1 MLNLDETIF
10 FTSKYN
16 NQNDFLLKGILS
28 FFGIFV
34 ILDIIRNQVSEVKL
48 LQLVPGFYLI
58 LLFICFLNVLLFS
71 TFFSNLSKEG
81 DNKKQ
86 YGTKTLNKLK
96 IIIFTKFKFFLFFTV
111 LLVILNTIIPLSLD
125 SFNNYGEKT
134 LENLWSLDE
143 VLTLEIILLVLLLL
157 LSQFPVFIIS
167 YLTSEIRIISLPE
180 YWKLISF
187 LIFLASGLV
196 TPTIDGY
203 TQLSFAISALSLYL
217 LVINL
222 LQKRIKLKI
231 NFTFGLS

>member
-34 ILDIIRNQVSEVKL
+34 ILDIVRNQVSEVKL

-58 LLFICFLNVLLFS
+58 LLFICFLNVLFFS

>member
-58 LLFICFLNVLLFS
+58 LLFICFLNVLFFS

>member
-1 MLNLDETIF
+1 MLNLDETIYF
-10 FTSKYN
+10 KAKYN
-16 NQNDFLLKGILS
+16 NQNDILLKGICS
-28 FFGIFV
+28 FFGIFIV
-34 ILDIIRNQVSEVKL
+34 LDIVRGQVSEVKL

-58 LLFICFLNVLLFS
+58 LLFISFVSILSFS

-143 VLTLEIILLVLLLL
+143 VLTLEIILLFLLLL

-167 YLTSEIRIISLPE
+167 YLTSEIKIISLPE

-203 TQLSFAISALSLYL
+203 TQLSFAFAALSLYL
-217 LVINL
+217 LIINL
-222 LQKRIKLKI
+222 LQKRIKIKL
-231 NFTFGLS
+231 NFLSGLN

>member
-1 MLNLDETIF
+1 M
-10 FTSKYN
+10 
-16 NQNDFLLKGILS
+16 
-28 FFGIFV
+28 
-34 ILDIIRNQVSEVKL
+34 
-48 LQLVPGFYLI
+48 
-58 LLFICFLNVLLFS
+58 
-71 TFFSNLSKEG
+71 
-81 DNKKQ
+81 
-86 YGTKTLNKLK
+86 
-96 IIIFTKFKFFLFFTV
+96 
-111 LLVILNTIIPLSLD
+111 
-125 SFNNYGEKT
+125 
-134 LENLWSLDE
+134 DE

>member
-34 ILDIIRNQVSEVKL
+34 ILDIVRNQVSEVKL